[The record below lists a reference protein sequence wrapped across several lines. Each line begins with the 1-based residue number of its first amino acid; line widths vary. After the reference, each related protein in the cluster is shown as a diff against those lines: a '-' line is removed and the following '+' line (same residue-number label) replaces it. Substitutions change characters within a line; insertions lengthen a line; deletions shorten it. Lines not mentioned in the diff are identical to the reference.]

1 MGVVEMGPDGAVTVA
16 APLLDDR
23 AAVRAA
29 VARLSPACCAATDVT
44 ATDVTATQLKVE
56 NICGPDAS
64 VGPCKEQPPPPRPC
78 VSVDDDDTLKAGA
91 EVLTRL

>member
-1 MGVVEMGPDGAVTVA
+1 MGPDGAVTVA